1 MDDLLIADLLKA
13 GAKLRY
19 GVITPEGKVKP
30 DGEGPLEVTPPGLVA
45 QPYQAGRT
53 VAILRMG
60 ASTLVAGYVG
70 GTPELVAGTDYQ
82 TPLVAGTDYQT
93 PLVAGTDYQRPIV
106 LMSPSPNWNS
116 QNSWS
121 LVNNANIFTYGKM
134 VSITGHQKSPGSPLA
149 MGPTTSV
156 ITALIGNA
164 ALKPPIEVTFAWRAF
179 SNYTGVGSFNTSG
192 QVVLGC
198 PASITL
204 PASTTVMYT
213 INFIKP

>member
-93 PLVAGTDYQRPIV
+93 PINLV
-106 LMSPSPNWNS
+106 SPAPNWNS
-116 QNSWS
+116 QNAWS
-121 LVNNANIFTYGKM
+121 LVNNTNIYTYGKM
-134 VSITGHQKSPGSPLA
+134 VSITAHQKSPGSSLA
-149 MGPTTSV
+149 MGPATSV